1 MKCKKLEDSRVA
13 AFRSLIHERQAARM
27 KWGTEM
33 EDSRVAAFRS
43 LIHEKQAAR
52 MKCRE
57 LESTARIHPS
67 LYPDLVQMTSQ
78 LHEKGCARNPTHEA
92 DMSKFHGST
101 AAVSPFAAN
110 RPSCVMPPAASSAMN
125 SSNCGQ
131 GWKGKPHSQ
140 EFPRVLEF

>member
-1 MKCKKLEDSRVA
+1 MLLVFSQPQEFTLWPIANIPAPSSTLKNQENYPY
-13 AFRSLIHERQAARM
+13 
-27 KWGTEM
+27 
-33 EDSRVAAFRS
+33 RVAAFRS

-78 LHEKGCARNPTHEA
+78 LHEKGCARNTTHEA

-110 RPSCVMPPAASSAMN
+110 RASCVMPPAASSAMN

-131 GWKGKPHSQ
+131 GWKGKPHSR
-140 EFPRVLEF
+140 EFP